1 MKIENQCVSLELA
14 KKLKELGV
22 KQESLFYWDKHENL
36 YHHLDREQGFMLRLS
51 DETHHDGTTIG
62 EFFSAFTVAELGEML
77 PAQLHIEVSVQ
88 HPVHQFIT
96 EKQFSQWHAVYI
108 CAGCMGKLG
117 SQIAHTEADARAA
130 MLVYLLENKLI

>member
-14 KKLKELGV
+14 KKLKDLGC
-22 KQESLFYWDKHENL
+22 KQESYFYWIEEENERFGI
-36 YHHLDREQGFMLRLS
+36 YG
-51 DETHHDGTTIG
+51 IG
-62 EFFSAFTVAELGEML
+62 DANPKTYWSVPYISAFTVAELGEML